1 MLYWSR
7 NETDCRASEDTCNTV
22 AEGGECCEIGTA
34 REGNP
39 LAKMGLRED
48 VLEKES
54 SVECQ
59 RSQHSVPHGND

>member
-1 MLYWSR
+1 VLYWSR

-54 SVECQ
+54 SV
-59 RSQHSVPHGND
+59 